1 MTKNIKPSV
10 EQEDAVRKQ
19 PKAASYKKTASK
31 SEVFYASVAYLQ
43 FEDSTKELDALQK
56 RGHWNKLL
64 NAASQYDQGDAIEL
78 NSTYK
83 SPLQNRGDS
92 LLKEDKN
99 YAVVYNNSVGS
110 TYEVFRK
117 VTSQEVLLNVERY
130 GLSDNATKD
139 VKSLVHSA
147 EKESAAQKQGQNIS
161 SSQPVAETLSPIMK
175 QYESLKAK
183 HPNHLLLFRVG
194 GFYEAYREDAVKAS
208 KHLEITLTKNKEG
221 LEMAGFPHHAL
232 DTYLPKLI
240 RANVRVAICDTP
252 LPELKVTEENKQSA
266 QKEDIGNAKEVRDDF
281 TNWIVDV
288 TGKNNHHAFVLPLA
302 DNAIKVENSKGKE
315 VQLDSMQV
323 LRGRVTFTD
332 TDGNKLQLRDLAS
345 EDIRHIGEVIPS
357 IVKEHAN
364 RRNSESVAPKRTQEE
379 TATSSVSATSVQQQK
394 FIEDIKTAMNGS
406 KMVVLPDFGTK
417 KGVVA
422 GTDEDKGISLNRVY
436 AWNDNV
442 SFAGSVPGDDAKKR
456 RYYHPENIRPE
467 FYDYLVSEVKKAVA
481 PQLVTENGQKVTSAN
496 LFESPKQEGKYF
508 FYARLDGV
516 GLHPKAVKEQDVDA
530 FMKQEIS
537 VKDMFAKYYPTK
549 MAKQL
554 GKEEFDSLKLSDG
567 RELTTFR
574 VYKQRNE
581 AKPHF
586 GEYMLYAEMGDKRF
600 HATPL
605 THDQLD
611 AYFDRTQSKSQIA
624 EKVIGEQLHLKSA
637 YEKYRLPENGSVQEV
652 RVRKTPDGDW
662 VISASMGEKGKTPE
676 RKMANN
682 DLYSLFKS
690 KTATR
695 EQLAAKYLTEDIMEL
710 THSRQQNRTQ
720 GLKI

>member
-1 MTKNIKPSV
+1 MTENIKPSV
-10 EQEDAVRKQ
+10 EQDEAVRKQ
-19 PKAASYKKTASK
+19 PKATSDKKTASK

-43 FEDSTKELDALQK
+43 FEDSIKELDTLQK

-64 NAASQYDQGDAIEL
+64 NTAAQYDQGDAIEL
-78 NSTYK
+78 DKTYK

-99 YAVVYNNSVGS
+99 YAVVYNNSVGG
-110 TYEVFRK
+110 TYDVFRK
-117 VTSQEVLLNVERY
+117 VTPQEVLMNVERY

-139 VKSLVHSA
+139 VKSLVQSA
-147 EKESAAQKQGQNIS
+147 EKERISQKQGQS
-161 SSQPVAETLSPIMK
+161 
-175 QYESLKAK
+175 AK
-183 HPNHLLLFRVG
+183 
-194 GFYEAYREDAVKAS
+194 
-208 KHLEITLTKNKEG
+208 
-221 LEMAGFPHHAL
+221 
-232 DTYLPKLI
+232 
-240 RANVRVAICDTP
+240 
-252 LPELKVTEENKQSA
+252 
-266 QKEDIGNAKEVRDDF
+266 KEDNGNAKELRNDF
-281 TNWIVDV
+281 SKKIVDV
-288 TGKNNHHAFVLPLA
+288 AGKNNHHAFMLPLA

-345 EDIRHIGEVIPS
+345 EGIRHLGEVIPP
-357 IVKEHAN
+357 IAKEHAN
-364 RRNSESVAPKRTQEE
+364 RLNSESVAPKRTQEG
-379 TATSSVSATSVQQQK
+379 TATASVSATSAQQQK
-394 FIEDIKTAMNGS
+394 FIEDIKSAMNGS

-442 SFAGSVPGDDAKKR
+442 SFAGSVPGDDTKKR
-456 RYYHPENIRPE
+456 RYYHPGNIRPE

-530 FMKQEIS
+530 FMKQEMS

-567 RELTTFR
+567 RELSTFR

-624 EKVIGEQLHLKSA
+624 EKAIGEQLHLKSA
-637 YEKYRLPENGSVQEV
+637 YEKYKLPENGFVQEV

-662 VISASMGEKGKTPE
+662 VISASMGEKGQTPE
-676 RKMANN
+676 RKMSNN

-690 KTATR
+690 KNATR
-695 EQLAAKYLTEDIMEL
+695 EQLAAKYLTEDIREL
-710 THSRQQNRTQ
+710 AHTRQQNRTQ

>member
-1 MTKNIKPSV
+1 MTENIKPSV
-10 EQEDAVRKQ
+10 EQEEAVRKQ
-19 PKAASYKKTASK
+19 PQAASDKKTASK

-43 FEDSTKELDALQK
+43 FEDSIKELDTLQK

-64 NAASQYDQGDAIEL
+64 NTAAQYDQGDAIEL
-78 NSTYK
+78 DKTYK
-83 SPLQNRGDS
+83 SPLQNRDDS

-99 YAVVYNNSVGS
+99 YAVVYNNSVGG
-110 TYEVFRK
+110 TYDVFRK
-117 VTSQEVLLNVERY
+117 VTPQEVLMNVERY

-139 VKSLVHSA
+139 VKSLVQSA
-147 EKESAAQKQGQNIS
+147 EKERISQKQGQS
-161 SSQPVAETLSPIMK
+161 
-175 QYESLKAK
+175 AK
-183 HPNHLLLFRVG
+183 
-194 GFYEAYREDAVKAS
+194 
-208 KHLEITLTKNKEG
+208 
-221 LEMAGFPHHAL
+221 
-232 DTYLPKLI
+232 
-240 RANVRVAICDTP
+240 
-252 LPELKVTEENKQSA
+252 
-266 QKEDIGNAKEVRDDF
+266 KEDNGNAKELRNDF
-281 TNWIVDV
+281 SKKIVDV
-288 TGKNNHHAFVLPLA
+288 AGKNNHHAFMLPLA

-345 EDIRHIGEVIPS
+345 EGIRHLGEVIPP
-357 IVKEHAN
+357 IAKEHAN
-364 RRNSESVAPKRTQEE
+364 RLNSESVAPKRTQEG
-379 TATSSVSATSVQQQK
+379 TATASVSATSAQQQK
-394 FIEDIKTAMNGS
+394 FIEDIKSAMNGS

-442 SFAGSVPGDDAKKR
+442 SFAGSVPGDDTKKR
-456 RYYHPENIRPE
+456 RYYHPGNIRPE

-530 FMKQEIS
+530 FMKQEMS

-567 RELTTFR
+567 RELSTFR

-624 EKVIGEQLHLKSA
+624 EKAIGEQLHLKSA
-637 YEKYRLPENGSVQEV
+637 YEKYKLPENGFVQEV

-662 VISASMGEKGKTPE
+662 VISASMGEKGQTPE
-676 RKMANN
+676 RKMSNN

-690 KTATR
+690 KNATR
-695 EQLAAKYLTEDIMEL
+695 EQLAAKYLTEDIREL
-710 THSRQQNRTQ
+710 AHTRQQNRTQ